1 MPCKTQLIWGKSPK
15 ELRQTTL
22 SDRPKGLI
30 QTVGSNPLPLLISAA
45 TLKPEKSIM
54 LYSRQTESVTERLY
68 ELYKNLGIKSKKV
81 LIEDPKSTEECAK
94 VVTPDMGDYHLDY
107 TGGTKVM
114 SCGVRSKWLQHGGT
128 PDRCCYVDNRSEE
141 LRFDDGETV
150 PINLLITLDTKIK
163 LHGFELLEKRPELG
177 RGPKLSDGAVIAQE
191 ALKGDF
197 NSYKSKLG
205 RIAAKVPMDSSDTT
219 PLKPNDFGLKLS
231 QNQIHPKMKSITRS
245 TWKDFFKGK
254 WLEYWIAYLIA
265 KLEKEEPMRIHAG
278 VSVGTAGGGSF
289 ELDVI
294 GIRRHKTYVI
304 SCTTD
309 SKPSEAKMK
318 LFEVYMRARQMGGTL
333 ARSAIVAGLDWAEEG
348 DGSIHDR
355 VEDLE
360 EVARRAWDSPNSP
373 KVFGLRHMREWAGIG
388 ISEPNLSSLK
398 KWLSR

>member
-1 MPCKTQLIWGKSPK
+1 MHNPVQAGQIPK

-54 LYSRQTESVTERLY
+54 LYTRQTESVAERLY
-68 ELYKNLGIKSKKV
+68 DLYKNLGIKSKKV
-81 LIEDPKSTEECAK
+81 LIEDAKRTEECAK
-94 VVTPDMGDYHLDY
+94 VVTPHMGAYHLDY

-114 SCGVRSKWLQHGGT
+114 SCAVRSKWTQLGGT
-128 PDRCCYVDNRSEE
+128 PDRCCYVDDRSEV

-150 PINLLITLDTKIK
+150 PINLLVTLNTKIK
-163 LHGFELLEKRPELG
+163 LHGFKLLEKRPKLPK
-177 RGPKLSDGAVIAQE
+177 GPKLSDGAVIAEE

-205 RIAAKVPMDSSDTT
+205 RIAAKVPMSSSDTT
-219 PLKPNDFGLKLS
+219 PLKPKTFGLKLS
-231 QNQIHPKMKSITRS
+231 QSQIHPKMSSKTRS
-245 TWKDFFKGK
+245 VWKEFFKGK
-254 WLEYWIAYLIA
+254 WLEYWIAHLINEV
-265 KLEKEEPMRIHAG
+265 EKDEPMRIHAG
-278 VSVGTAGGGSF
+278 VSVGTAGGGRF

-309 SKPSEAKMK
+309 NEPSEAKMK

-333 ARSAIVAGLDWAEEG
+333 ARSAIVAGLDWVEEG

-373 KVFGLRHMREWAGIG
+373 KVFGLRHMREWAGID